1 MKEIRIHARA
11 GQGAITTARILAMAA
26 FEQGKYAL
34 AFPHFGAERMGA
46 PMNAFVR
53 LDSGKVYLRSR
64 VHAPDYILVVDSSL
78 AAAEEFGVFQG
89 LKADG
94 AAIIN
99 SASDASHFTGRTD
112 AKVCTVP
119 ASEIA
124 MELLGQDRANMPIL
138 GAFAAATGEIELP
151 ALEKAIVANFG
162 EGRVASKN
170 IEAVRRAY
178 ELVLRSMGSGPSPA
192 LSARSKS

>member
-11 GQGAITTARILAMAA
+11 GQGAITSARILAMAA

-53 LDSGKVYLRSR
+53 IDAEKIRLRSR
-64 VHAPDYILVVDSSL
+64 IHTPDYVIVVDPSL
-78 AAAEEFGVFQG
+78 AVSEEFGVFQG
-89 LKADG
+89 LKPDG
-94 AAIIN
+94 AAILN
-99 SASDASHFTGRTD
+99 YPGDPEGLRGRTR
-112 AKVCTVP
+112 AAMWAIP
-119 ASEIA
+119 ASRIA
-124 MELLGQDRANMPIL
+124 LEVLGQDRANTPLL
-138 GAFAAATGEIELP
+138 GAFAAATGEIELE

-170 IEAVRRAY
+170 VEAVRRAY
-178 ELVLRSMGSGPSPA
+178 EMIVPLASR
-192 LSARSKS
+192 

>member
-11 GQGAITTARILAMAA
+11 GQGAITAARILAMAA
-26 FEQGKYAL
+26 FQQGKYAL

-53 LDSGKVYLRSR
+53 MGSEKIRLRSR
-64 VHAPDYILVVDSSL
+64 IHTPDYILVVDPSL
-78 AAAEEFGVFQG
+78 ALSEEFGVFDG
-89 LKADG
+89 LKDDG

-99 SASDASHFTGRTD
+99 FKGEATEFASRTA
-112 AKVCTVP
+112 AKVWTVP

-124 MELLGQDRANMPIL
+124 MEIIGQDRANMPIL
-138 GAFAAATGEIELP
+138 GGFAAATGELELP
-151 ALEKAIVANFG
+151 ALEKAIVENFG
-162 EGRVASKN
+162 EGKIATKN

-178 ELVLRSMGSGPSPA
+178 DLVA
-192 LSARSKS
+192 ARGKS

>member
-26 FEQGKYAL
+26 FEQGRYSL

-53 LDSGKVYLRSR
+53 LDDHKIQLRSR
-64 VHAPDYILVVDSSL
+64 VHTPDCILVVDPSL
-78 AAAEEFGVFQG
+78 AIAEEFGVFQG
-89 LKADG
+89 LKPDG
-94 AAIIN
+94 LAILN
-99 SASDASHFTGRTD
+99 FAEDASRFAGRTS
-112 AKVCTVP
+112 ARVVTVP

-124 MELLGQDRANMPIL
+124 MEFLKQDRANVPLL
-138 GAFAAATGEIELP
+138 GAFAAATGEVTLE
-151 ALEKAIVANFG
+151 ALEKAIVSNFG
-162 EGRVASKN
+162 QGKVATQN

-178 ELVLRSMGSGPSPA
+178 QLAAATAAV
-192 LSARSKS
+192 K

>member
-53 LDSGKVYLRSR
+53 LDGEKIRLRSR
-64 VHAPDYILVVDSSL
+64 VHDPDYVIVVDPSL
-78 AAAEEFGVFQG
+78 ATNEEFGVFDG

-94 AAIIN
+94 VAIIN
-99 SASDASHFTGRTD
+99 FTGDPTPLARRT
-112 AKVCTVP
+112 AARVQAIP
-119 ASEIA
+119 ASQIA
-124 MELLGQDRANMPIL
+124 MEMLGQDRANTPLL
-138 GAFAAATGEIELP
+138 GAFAAATGEIELSS
-151 ALEKAIVANFG
+151 LEKAILANFG
-162 EGRVASKN
+162 EGKVGTRNV
-170 IEAVRRAY
+170 EAVRRAY
-178 ELVLRSMGSGPSPA
+178 DLVRGGQLAVSH
-192 LSARSKS
+192 